1 MISIKFLDLNN
12 RNNSLNL
19 FRLIFATFV
28 LIKHS
33 FVVFAADINSYM
45 PNSIVV
51 VMSFAVP
58 FFFYISGYLIT
69 ASAIKNDFKTFL
81 KKRLAR
87 IYPAY
92 FICILL
98 IVILFAP
105 LAFTII
111 NGNFDLLSYLN
122 LNPSP
127 ARFFIY
133 ALPLNLFEN
142 NIGTL
147 LEAINADNWNVSI
160 WTLIFEFGC
169 YIAVS
174 IVMAVLMKSRIR
186 KNHYPKALF
195 AIYLILGIAYTLM
208 PDSSS
213 KALTYFKLGLYL
225 FSMFFAGGFVYLIKD
240 KLAFSY
246 KLFALALIYC
256 TVCMALFSR
265 NAAGIYIAIPMTYIL
280 LVLSVKIK
288 SPGFIKENDISYGTY
303 IYAWPVQ
310 CLIAIL
316 ITFNNLNVSVWQYLL
331 YVWILTTFF
340 AVMSWFVVEKPI
352 LKKVR

>member
-1 MISIKFLDLNN
+1 MPHCLD
-12 RNNSLNL
+12 
-19 FRLIFATFV
+19 
-28 LIKHS
+28 
-33 FVVFAADINSYM
+33 
-45 PNSIVV
+45 V

-111 NGNFDLLSYLN
+111 NNGNFDLVSYLD

-127 ARFFIY
+127 SRFFIY

-174 IVMAVLMKSRIR
+174 ILIMVLMKSRIR
-186 KNHYPKALF
+186 KNHYPKVF
-195 AIYLILGIAYTLM
+195 FVIYLILGITYALM

-213 KALTYFKLGLYL
+213 KVLFYFKLGLYL
-225 FSMFFAGGFVYLIKD
+225 FSMFFFFFFVYLIKN
-240 KLAFSY
+240 KLVFSY
-246 KLFALALIYC
+246 KCLSMC
-256 TVCMALFSR
+256 KKFSS
-265 NAAGIYIAIPMTYIL
+265 I
-280 LVLSVKIK
+280 
-288 SPGFIKENDISYGTY
+288 
-303 IYAWPVQ
+303 
-310 CLIAIL
+310 
-316 ITFNNLNVSVWQYLL
+316 
-331 YVWILTTFF
+331 
-340 AVMSWFVVEKPI
+340 
-352 LKKVR
+352 

>member
-1 MISIKFLDLNN
+1 MPHCLD
-12 RNNSLNL
+12 
-19 FRLIFATFV
+19 
-28 LIKHS
+28 
-33 FVVFAADINSYM
+33 
-45 PNSIVV
+45 V

-92 FICILL
+92 FVCILL

-111 NGNFDLLSYLN
+111 NNGSFDLISYLN

-147 LEAINADNWNVSI
+147 LQAIHADNWNVSI

-169 YIAVS
+169 YIAVA
-174 IVMAVLMKSRIR
+174 IVMMLLMKSRIR
-186 KNHYPKALF
+186 KNHYPKMLF
-195 AIYLILGIAYTLM
+195 VIYLILGIAYTLM

-213 KALTYFKLGLYL
+213 KALIYFKLGLYL

-240 KLAFSY
+240 KLVFSY
-246 KLFALALIYC
+246 KLLALAVIYC
-256 TVCMALFSR
+256 AVCMAFFSR

-288 SPGFIKENDISYGTY
+288 SPKFIKENDLSYGTY

-316 ITFNNLNVSVWQYLL
+316 ITFNNINITVWEYLVC
-331 YVWILTTFF
+331 VWILTTVF
-340 AVMSWFVVEKPI
+340 AAFSWFIIEKPI

>member
-1 MISIKFLDLNN
+1 MS
-12 RNNSLNL
+12 NSL
-19 FRLIFATFV
+19 I
-28 LIKHS
+28 
-33 FVVFAADINSYM
+33 
-45 PNSIVV
+45 V

-111 NGNFDLLSYLN
+111 NNGNFDLISYLN

-160 WTLIFEFGC
+160 WTLFFEFGC

-174 IVMAVLMKSRIR
+174 IVMAVLMKSKIR
-186 KNHYPKALF
+186 KNNYPIIIF
-195 AIYLILGIAYTLM
+195 VIYLIFGIVYTLM
-208 PDSSS
+208 PDSSN
-213 KALTYFKLGLYL
+213 KALFYFKLGMYL

-240 KLAFSY
+240 KLVFSY
-246 KLFALALIYC
+246 KFFALALIYC
-256 TVCMALFSR
+256 AMCMAFFSR
-265 NAAGIYIAIPMTYIL
+265 NAAGIYIAIPMTYLL

-288 SPGFIKENDISYGTY
+288 SPKFIKENDISYGTY

-310 CLIAIL
+310 CIIAIF
-316 ITFNNLNVSVWQYLL
+316 ITFNNINISVWEYLV

-340 AVMSWFVVEKPI
+340 AVLSWFIIEKPI
-352 LKKVR
+352 LNKVR

>member
-1 MISIKFLDLNN
+1 MPHSLD
-12 RNNSLNL
+12 
-19 FRLIFATFV
+19 
-28 LIKHS
+28 
-33 FVVFAADINSYM
+33 
-45 PNSIVV
+45 V

-58 FFFYISGYLIT
+58 CFFYISGYLIT
-69 ASAIKNDFKTFL
+69 ASSIKNDFKTFL

-111 NGNFDLLSYLN
+111 NNGNFDLISYLN
-122 LNPSP
+122 LNPAP
-127 ARFFIY
+127 IRFFIY

-147 LEAINADNWNVSI
+147 LEAIPADNWNVSI

-169 YIAVS
+169 YIAIS

-186 KNHYPKALF
+186 KNHYPVLIF
-195 AIYLILGIAYTLM
+195 IIYVILGIAYTLM

-213 KALTYFKLGLYL
+213 KALIYLKLGLYL

-240 KLAFSY
+240 KLVFSY
-246 KLFALALIYC
+246 KLFSLALVYC
-256 TVCMALFSR
+256 AVCMAFFSR
-265 NAAGIYIAIPMTYIL
+265 NLAGIFIAIPMTYIL

-288 SPGFIKENDISYGTY
+288 SPMFIKENDISYGTY

-310 CLIAIL
+310 CLIAIF
-316 ITFNNLNVSVWQYLL
+316 ITYNSINISVWEYLIF
-331 YVWILTTFF
+331 VWILTTFF
-340 AVMSWFVVEKPI
+340 AVLSWFIVEKPI
-352 LKKVR
+352 LKRVR

>member
-1 MISIKFLDLNN
+1 MPS
-12 RNNSLNL
+12 
-19 FRLIFATFV
+19 
-28 LIKHS
+28 S
-33 FVVFAADINSYM
+33 FNI
-45 PNSIVV
+45 

-58 FFFYISGYLIT
+58 CFFYISGYLIT

-111 NGNFDLLSYLN
+111 NGNFDLISYLN

-169 YIAVS
+169 YIAIS
-174 IVMAVLMKSRIR
+174 IVMWFLMKSRIR
-186 KNHYPKALF
+186 KNRYSIVIFL
-195 AIYLILGIAYTLM
+195 IYLIFGITYALM

-213 KALTYFKLGLYL
+213 KALSYFKLGMYL

-240 KLAFSY
+240 KLVFSY
-246 KLFALALIYC
+246 KLFAFALIYC
-256 TVCMALFSR
+256 ALCMAFFSTR
-265 NAAGIYIAIPMTYIL
+265 FAGICIAIPMTYIL

-288 SPGFIKENDISYGTY
+288 SPKFIKENDISYGTY

-310 CLIAIL
+310 CLIAIF
-316 ITFNNLNVSVWQYLL
+316 ITFNNINISVWEYLVF
-331 YVWILTTFF
+331 VWILTTFF
-340 AVMSWFVVEKPI
+340 AVLSWFIVEKPI

>member
-1 MISIKFLDLNN
+1 
-12 RNNSLNL
+12 
-19 FRLIFATFV
+19 
-28 LIKHS
+28 
-33 FVVFAADINSYM
+33 M
-45 PNSIVV
+45 PNSINI

-58 FFFYISGYLIT
+58 CFFYISGYLIT
-69 ASAIKNDFKTFL
+69 ASAIKNDFKIFL

-105 LAFTII
+105 LAFTIMN
-111 NGNFDLLSYLN
+111 NGNFDLVSYLN

-169 YIAVS
+169 YIAVA
-174 IVMAVLMKSRIR
+174 IAVTVLMKSKIR
-186 KNHYPKALF
+186 KNHYPKVF
-195 AIYLILGIAYTLM
+195 FVIYLILGIAYTLM
-208 PDSSS
+208 PDSPS
-213 KALTYFKLGLYL
+213 KVVIYFKLGLYL

-240 KLAFSY
+240 KLVFSY
-246 KLFALALIYC
+246 KLFALALMYC
-256 TVCMALFSR
+256 AACMAFFSR
-265 NAAGIYIAIPMTYIL
+265 NSAGIYIAIPMTYIL
-280 LVLSVKIK
+280 LVLSIKIK
-288 SPGFIKENDISYGTY
+288 SPDFIKKNDISYGTY

-310 CLIAIL
+310 CLIAIF
-316 ITFNNLNVSVWQYLL
+316 ITSNKINITVWEYLV

-340 AVMSWFVVEKPI
+340 AVLSWFIIEKPI

>member
-1 MISIKFLDLNN
+1 
-12 RNNSLNL
+12 
-19 FRLIFATFV
+19 
-28 LIKHS
+28 
-33 FVVFAADINSYM
+33 M
-45 PNSIVV
+45 PNSINVF
-51 VMSFAVP
+51 MSFAVP

-92 FICILL
+92 LICILL

-105 LAFTII
+105 LAFII
-111 NGNFDLLSYLN
+111 LNNGNFDLISYLN

-147 LEAINADNWNVSI
+147 LESINAENWNVSI

-169 YIAVS
+169 YIAIS
-174 IVMAVLMKSRIR
+174 ILMNVLMKSGIR
-186 KNHYPKALF
+186 KKHYPLLIF
-195 AIYLILGIAYTLM
+195 VIYMVLAIAHTLM
-208 PDSSS
+208 PDNSN
-213 KALTYFKLGLYL
+213 KALIYFKLGLYL

-240 KLAFSY
+240 KLVFSY

-256 TVCMALFSR
+256 AVCMAFFSR
-265 NAAGIYIAIPMTYIL
+265 NSAGIYIAIPMTYIL

-288 SPGFIKENDISYGTY
+288 SPSFIMENDISYGTY

-310 CLIAIL
+310 CLIAIF
-316 ITFNNLNVSVWQYLL
+316 ITFNCINITVWEYLA

-340 AVMSWFVVEKPI
+340 AVLSWFIIEKPI
-352 LKKVR
+352 LKKVRWIDGWTQMR

>member
-1 MISIKFLDLNN
+1 
-12 RNNSLNL
+12 
-19 FRLIFATFV
+19 
-28 LIKHS
+28 
-33 FVVFAADINSYM
+33 M
-45 PNSIVV
+45 PNSIDI

-58 FFFYISGYLIT
+58 CFFYISGYLIT

-98 IVILFAP
+98 IAILFAP

-111 NGNFDLLSYLN
+111 NNGNFDLVSYLN

-127 ARFFIY
+127 VRFFIY

-142 NIGTL
+142 NISTL
-147 LEAINADNWNVSI
+147 LGSINADNWNVSI

-169 YIAVS
+169 YIAVA
-174 IVMAVLMKSRIR
+174 IVMMVLMKSKI
-186 KNHYPKALF
+186 KKTHYPKLF
-195 AIYLILGIAYTLM
+195 FVIYLILDIAYTLM

-213 KALTYFKLGLYL
+213 KVLIYSKLGLYL

-240 KLAFSY
+240 KLVFSY
-246 KLFALALIYC
+246 KLLALALIYC
-256 TVCMALFSR
+256 ALCMAFFSR
-265 NAAGIYIAIPMTYIL
+265 NSAGIYIAIPMTYIL

-310 CLIAIL
+310 CLIAIF
-316 ITFNNLNVSVWQYLL
+316 ITFNNINISVWEYLV

-340 AVMSWFVVEKPI
+340 AALSWFIVEKPI